1 MPRILIGTFFQETN
15 DFHPNDTV
23 YEDFS
28 ILRGR
33 EMLEDSTGLEDLDSL
48 GGVVGGA
55 VHTLSAR
62 DDVEIMPTYSA
73 AMGAGGTITQACFE
87 RTASELLDAIER
99 HRAGADGVY
108 LNLHGA
114 MAAEIEKDPEGY
126 VLQEVRRIVGP
137 HVPVVASFDM
147 HGTITRRMLTHM
159 DGCAILHTYP
169 HIDWYETGARAAGV
183 LLRILDGARPVIASV
198 YTPTMVRGD
207 ELKTATGVHGTF
219 IRYLERLEERDDV
232 LAGGIMLGHP
242 PTDCPEQGSRVVVIT
257 DGNWNLAVREALHI
271 GRSFWNMRSHMQCV
285 LHSVEEGIR
294 IAAQAKGTVV
304 FADAADATS
313 SGAPGTSN
321 TILKEFLGSDY
332 RGCVLFPI
340 RDDPA
345 VARAM
350 DAGVGQTIT
359 VPLGGTRD
367 PRFYPGGSH
376 RHGGSARPAGRRSH
390 RGAAV
395 PEHHDFPGGFRSPAV
410 RPVDVS
416 RLRPGPETLRR
427 RGQEAAPYAGRV
439 VRRLGGTNPHHRFA
453 GGGEPQHPHAW
464 PPVRSPTH
472 LSPRPRHDLHA
483 GSGGDRIKPHACLL
497 VTVPPAGKA

>member
-23 YEDFS
+23 YEDFG

-33 EMLEDSTGLEDLDSL
+33 EMLEGPVGLEDPDDQGGADSL
-48 GGVVGGA
+48 GGVIGGA
-55 VHTLSAR
+55 VHTLSGR
-62 DDVEIMPTYSA
+62 DDVEIVPTYSA

-99 HRAGADGVY
+99 HGTGADGVY

-114 MAAEIEKDPEGY
+114 MAAETEKDPEGY
-126 VLQEVRRIVGP
+126 VLQEARRIVGP

-147 HGTITRRMLTHM
+147 HGTITRRMLSHM

-257 DGNWNLAVREALHI
+257 DGNRDLAAREALHI

-285 LHSVEEGIR
+285 LHTVEEGIR
-294 IAAQAKGTVV
+294 IAAMAKGTVV

-321 TILKEFLGSDY
+321 TILKGFLESDY
-332 RGCVLFPI
+332 RGSVLFPI

-350 DAGVGQTIT
+350 EAGVGQTIN

-367 PRFYPGGSH
+367 PRFTPVEVT
-376 RHGGSARPAGRRSH
+376 ATVEVLGRRDDVPIAVLKCRNITIFVAASGPLLCDRWMYPAFGQDPKRFDVVVKKLPH
-390 RGAAV
+390 TPDEWYDDWAERTLTIDSPGAA
-395 PEHHDFPGGFRSPAV
+395 SPNI
-410 RPVDVS
+410 P
-416 RLRPGPETLRR
+416 TL
-427 RGQEAAPYAGRV
+427 GHQYV
-439 VRRLGGTNPHHRFA
+439 
-453 GGGEPQHPHAW
+453 
-464 PPVRSPTH
+464 
-472 LSPRPRHDLHA
+472 PRPIYPLDP
-483 GSGGDRIKPHACLL
+483 DMTCTPE
-497 VTVPPAGKA
+497 VEVFE

>member
-1 MPRILIGTFFQETN
+1 MPRILIGTYFQETN

-23 YEDFS
+23 YEDFA

-33 EMLEDSTGLEDLDSL
+33 EMLNESGNPDGLEDPDVLDGVDEPERADVL

-55 VHTLSAR
+55 VHTLAAR
-62 DDVEIMPTYSA
+62 DDVEIVPTYSA

-87 RTASELLDAIER
+87 RTTSELLEAIDR
-99 HRAGADGVY
+99 HKAGADGVY

-114 MAAEIEKDPEGY
+114 MAAETEKDPEGY

-137 HVPVVASFDM
+137 DVPVVASFDM
-147 HGTITRRMLTHM
+147 HGTITRRMLSHM

-169 HIDWYETGARAAGV
+169 HIDWYETGARAAEV

-219 IRYLERLEERDDV
+219 IRYLQRLEERDDV

-257 DGNWNLAVREALHI
+257 DGNRDLAAREALHI

-285 LHSVEEGIR
+285 LQSVEEGIQ
-294 IAAQAKGTVV
+294 IAAKANGTVV

-321 TILKEFLGSDY
+321 TILKGFLGSDY
-332 RGCVLFPI
+332 RGSVLFPI

-345 VARAM
+345 VARATE
-350 DAGVGQTIT
+350 AGVGQTIT

-367 PRFYPGGSH
+367 PRFTPVEVT
-376 RHGGSARPAGRRSH
+376 ATVEVLGRRDDVPIAVLKC
-390 RGAAV
+390 RNITIFLAASG
-395 PEHHDFPGGFRSPAV
+395 PLLCDRWMYPA
-410 RPVDVS
+410 
-416 RLRPGPETLRR
+416 LRPGPETLRR
-427 RGQEAAPYAGRV
+427 RGQETAPYAGRV
-439 VRRLGGTNPHHRFA
+439 VRRLGGTDHHYRYA
-453 GGGEPQHPHAW
+453 GGGEPQHPHAG
-464 PPVRSPTH
+464 PPVRPPTH
-472 LSPRPRHDLHA
+472 L
-483 GSGGDRIKPHACLL
+483 
-497 VTVPPAGKA
+497 PPSTPT